1 MATDPQ
7 VIKTLTSLSTAV
19 VSDAVD
25 RLGIDAQASQIL
37 RISGTATVAGPAFTI
52 QYVPVGTEGGTVG
65 DYIDD
70 VEPGSIIVL
79 SNNARTDCT
88 IWGGL
93 LSEVAVARGIVATA
107 IDGTCRDTERA
118 DAVGY
123 SLFARNRWMRTGKDR
138 VRAEKMQVAVSLGG
152 ILVRPTDVLVGDND
166 GIVVLPHERVEEI
179 AQLAAQIEEAEQAIH
194 IDAVEKGM
202 RLDEARRQHGYH
214 NLQTRTQA

>member
-1 MATDPQ
+1 MATDPE
-7 VIKTLTSLSTAV
+7 VIKALAALSTPV

-37 RISGTATVAGPAFTI
+37 RISGEGTVAGPAFTI

-70 VEPGSIIVL
+70 VEPGSFIVL
-79 SNNARTDCT
+79 SNNAITDAT

-93 LSEVAVARGIVATA
+93 LSEVAVARGVVGTA
-107 IDGTCRDTERA
+107 IDGICRDTARA

-123 SLFARNRWMRTGKDR
+123 SLFARARWMRTGKDR

-152 ILVRPTDVLVGDND
+152 ILVRPGDILVGDND
-166 GIVVLPHERVEEI
+166 GVVVVPFERAAEI
-179 AQLAAQIEEAEQAIH
+179 AETATMIEEREQAIH
-194 IDAVEKGM
+194 VDAVEKGM
-202 RLDEARRQHGYH
+202 RLDEARSLHGYH
-214 NLQTRTQA
+214 NLQSRQ